1 MIQETRLFSCKEG
14 KMFRIFKLGLW
25 VLALAVFAV
34 TVTACGAPAT
44 QAPPPNAAPQTTFA
58 PNPTAV
64 PAAKLAPV
72 KLKVWVEMSDN
83 PKLFQDA
90 FAQYAKD
97 NNVEVEVVCP
107 APMDKI
113 LAALSGSDSPDIVAM
128 STSTLA
134 QSLAFQGLT
143 LDLKEIGT
151 MGGIDFNDTYPSSL
165 TQCQQGSNYA
175 CLPWG
180 TDTTAL
186 FWNKDLFEAAGLDP
200 NKPPKTLEELDQF
213 AAKLNKK
220 DAKGNYTQM
229 GFIPDFPWSQQGT
242 VNYLFG
248 GSNYADGGRTL
259 TVNSQANIESYKW
272 AQSYYTKYGA
282 KQVTDFKSSFGDYAS
297 SENGFFAQKVAM
309 MIDGEWVVGPNFIP
323 KFSPALN
330 YGVAPIPVAATKM
343 DMYGSATV
351 GGTIVVVPAATKD
364 KQATAKLLAWMESPQ
379 VVADIMYQMANLPS
393 SKKAA
398 QDARFKTIK
407 NFQVFIDIMANPKS
421 NGLLN
426 SPVNQE
432 LNDAI
437 TKAEEKIWQEGA
449 DPATLL
455 NEIQKEFEPKLQEA
469 WGQVK

>member
-1 MIQETRLFSCKEG
+1 MS
-14 KMFRIFKLGLW
+14 RIKLAW
-25 VLALAVFAV
+25 CALALVLLVALLG
-34 TVTACGAPAT
+34 CAT
-44 QAPPPNAAPQTTFA
+44 QATPAPPPAAATQPPGAAQ
-58 PNPTAV
+58 V
-64 PAAKLAPV
+64 PA

-90 FAQYAKD
+90 FAQYAKA
-97 NNVEVEVVCP
+97 NNVDVEVVVP

-113 LAALSGSDSPDIVAM
+113 LAALSGSDAPDIIAM
-128 STSTLA
+128 STATLA

-143 LDLKEIGT
+143 LDLKELAT
-151 MGGIDFNDTYPSSL
+151 MGGIDLNDIYPSAL
-165 TQCQQGSNYA
+165 VVCQQGSKLA

-200 NKPPKTLEELDQF
+200 NKPPKTLDELVAYAD
-213 AAKLNKK
+213 KLNKK

-248 GSNYADGGRTL
+248 GANYANGGRTL
-259 TVNSQANIESYKW
+259 TVNSQANIDSYKW
-272 AQSYYTKYGA
+272 AQQFYNKYGA
-282 KQVTDFKSSFGDYAS
+282 QQVTDFKSSFGDYAS
-297 SENGFFAQKVAM
+297 SENGFFAGKVAM
-309 MIDGEWVVGPNFIP
+309 MIDGEWVPGPNFIP
-323 KFSPALN
+323 KFKPELN
-330 YGVAPIPVAATKM
+330 YGVAPIPVSANKS

-351 GGTIVVVPAATKD
+351 GGTIVVVPAATKN

-379 VVADIMYQMANLPS
+379 TVADIMYQMANLPS

-398 QDARFKTIK
+398 EDPRFKTIK
-407 NFQVFIDIMANPKS
+407 NFPVFISVMAHPKS
-421 NGLLN
+421 SGLLN

-437 TKAEEKIWQEGA
+437 TKAEEAIWQQGA
-449 DPATLL
+449 DPAKLL
-455 NEIQKEFEPKLQEA
+455 NDIQKEFEPKLAEA
-469 WGQVK
+469 WSKVK